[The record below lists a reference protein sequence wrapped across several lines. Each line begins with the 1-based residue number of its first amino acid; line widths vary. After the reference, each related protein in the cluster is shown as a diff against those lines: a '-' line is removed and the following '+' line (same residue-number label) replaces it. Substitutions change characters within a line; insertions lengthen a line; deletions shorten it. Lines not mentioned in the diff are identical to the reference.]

1 VAATKKVGCVHNV
14 FRNATA
20 GEEAGMVVVNQGVD
34 SFLKPGGEDLR
45 DGFHHAVLEG
55 VG

>member
-1 VAATKKVGCVHNV
+1 LNG
-14 FRNATA
+14 
-20 GEEAGMVVVNQGVD
+20 Q
-34 SFLKPGGEDLR
+34 LKPQSKHLS